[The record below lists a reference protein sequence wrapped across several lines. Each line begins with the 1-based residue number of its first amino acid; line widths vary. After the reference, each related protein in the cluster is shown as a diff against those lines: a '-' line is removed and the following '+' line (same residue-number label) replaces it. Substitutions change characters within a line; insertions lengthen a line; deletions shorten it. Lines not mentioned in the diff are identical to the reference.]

1 MFVFKRS
8 GGVKS
13 EKDRYIR
20 KLMEKY
26 NVYEQR
32 QLYSIIT
39 QQEYE
44 KLIKLQ
50 LDAVR
55 GT

>member
-1 MFVFKRS
+1 M
-8 GGVKS
+8 KS
-13 EKDRYIR
+13 EKDKYIK

-32 QLYSIIT
+32 QLHSVIT
-39 QQEYE
+39 QEEYE

-50 LDAVR
+50 LSAAR
-55 GT
+55 GA